1 MSVKQRPIS
10 GTPLSR
16 LRITC
21 KFRRVVKP
29 DPEAKNGLAI
39 PSMKKL
45 SPPDFA
51 RLREKT
57 RLVLA
62 GRDPA
67 DSYGFVNPAIVRG
80 STVIYPNME
89 DFLARKS
96 RYTYGTQGNPTID
109 ALVAALNTMEGGA
122 GVVVC
127 PSGLLACTLPMLA
140 VLSAGDHL
148 LVTDSV
154 YRPTRNFCDK
164 MLPRLGIEVS
174 YYDPAVGGDIAT
186 LFKPNT
192 RAVWTEAPGSQTFE
206 MQDIPA
212 IVDAAH
218 ARDVLVL
225 MDNTWATP
233 LFFDSHKFGVD
244 ISVQAGTKYYAGHS
258 DVLIGTVSA
267 RTPELY
273 KLIRDCWE
281 TLGVIIAPE
290 DAFLTLR
297 GIRTMHIRLKEQMPA
312 GLEMAQW
319 LSERPEV
326 ARVLHPALPSDPGHA
341 LWKRDF
347 TGASSLFAIELK
359 PVAMKAVGA
368 MLDGLTLFGMG
379 ASWGGY
385 ESLALPF
392 DCKPYRTA
400 TTPNFAGPTIRL
412 HIGLEDIE
420 DLKADLDAG
429 FARLRAAS

>member
-1 MSVKQRPIS
+1 
-10 GTPLSR
+10 
-16 LRITC
+16 
-21 KFRRVVKP
+21 
-29 DPEAKNGLAI
+29 
-39 PSMKKL
+39 MKKL
-45 SPPDFA
+45 PASDFA
-51 RLREKT
+51 RLSERT

-62 GRDPA
+62 GRDPT
-67 DSYGFVNPAIVRG
+67 DSYGFVNPPIVRG
-80 STVIYPNME
+80 STVVYPNTE
-89 DFLARKS
+89 DFLARRA
-96 RYTYGTQGNPTID
+96 RYTYGTHGNPTLD
-109 ALVAALNTMEGGA
+109 ALEAAANTIEGGA
-122 GVVVC
+122 GVVVT
-127 PSGLLACTLPMLA
+127 PSGLLACTLPFLA
-140 VLSAGDHL
+140 VLSAGDHV

-154 YRPTRNFCDK
+154 YRPTRNFCDS
-164 MLPRLGIEVS
+164 MLRRMGVEVT
-174 YYDPAVGGDIAT
+174 YYDPTIGGGIAS

-212 IVDAAH
+212 IVEAAH
-218 ARDVLVL
+218 AADILVM

-233 LFFDSHKFGVD
+233 LFFDSHRAGVD

-273 KLIRDCWE
+273 RTIRQAWE
-281 TLGVIIAPE
+281 TFGVIVAPE

-297 GIRTMHIRLKEQMPA
+297 GMRTMALRLKEQMPA
-312 GLEMAQW
+312 GLAMAEW
-319 LSERPEV
+319 LSQRPEV
-326 ARVLHPALPSDPGHA
+326 ARVLHPARPDHPGHA

-347 TGASSLFAIELK
+347 TGASSLFAIELR
-359 PVAMKAVGA
+359 PVSMKAVAA

-385 ESLALPF
+385 ESLVLPF
-392 DCKPYRTA
+392 DCRPYRTA
-400 TTPNFAGPTIRL
+400 TTPDFSGPTVRI

-429 FARLRAAS
+429 FARLRAAG

>member
-1 MSVKQRPIS
+1 
-10 GTPLSR
+10 
-16 LRITC
+16 
-21 KFRRVVKP
+21 
-29 DPEAKNGLAI
+29 
-39 PSMKKL
+39 MKKL
-45 SPPDFA
+45 SPPEFA
-51 RLREKT
+51 RLRVKT
-57 RLVLA
+57 RLNLA
-62 GRDPA
+62 GRDPT

-80 STVIYPNME
+80 STVVYPNTE
-89 DFLARKS
+89 DFLVRKA
-96 RYTYGTQGNPTID
+96 RYTYGTDGNPTID
-109 ALVAALNTMEGGA
+109 ALLAAANTIEGGA
-122 GVVVC
+122 GVVVT
-127 PSGLLACTLPMLA
+127 PSGLMACTLAFLAML
-140 VLSAGDHL
+140 SSGDHV

-154 YRPTRNFCDK
+154 YRPTRNFCETFLK
-164 MLPRLGIEVS
+164 RMGIETT
-174 YYDPAVGGDIAT
+174 YYDPAIGADIAT

-192 RAVWTEAPGSQTFE
+192 KAVWTEAPGSQTFE

-212 IVDAAH
+212 IVAAAH

-273 KLIRDCWE
+273 KSLNRAWHE
-281 TLGVIIAPE
+281 LGLIIAPE

-297 GIRTMHIRLKEQMPA
+297 GMRTMALRLKEQMPA

-319 LSERPEV
+319 LDERPEV
-326 ARVLHPALPSDPGHA
+326 ARVLHPALPGAPGHEI
-341 LWKRDF
+341 WKRDF
-347 TGASSLFAIELK
+347 TGASSLFAIELE
-359 PVAMKAVGA
+359 PVSMKAVGA
-368 MLDGLTLFGMG
+368 MLDGLTLFGIG

-385 ESLALPF
+385 ESLVLPF
-392 DCKPYRTA
+392 DCKAYRTA
-400 TTPNFAGPTIRL
+400 TTPDFKGPTIRL
-412 HIGLEDIE
+412 HIGLEDLE

>member
-1 MSVKQRPIS
+1 
-10 GTPLSR
+10 
-16 LRITC
+16 
-21 KFRRVVKP
+21 
-29 DPEAKNGLAI
+29 
-39 PSMKKL
+39 MKKL
-45 SPPDFA
+45 STPEFS

-67 DSYGFVNPAIVRG
+67 DSYGFVNPPIVRG
-80 STVIYPNME
+80 STVVYPNME
-89 DFLARKS
+89 DFLLRKA

-122 GVVVC
+122 GSVVC
-127 PSGLLACTLPMLA
+127 PSGLMACTLPLLA
-140 VLSAGDHL
+140 VLSSGDHL

-154 YRPTRNFCDK
+154 YRPTRMFCDK
-164 MLPRLGIEVS
+164 MLSRMGVEVT
-174 YYDPAVGGDIAT
+174 YYDPAIGAGIAD

-192 RAVWTEAPGSQTFE
+192 KAVWTEAPGSQTFE

-212 IVDAAH
+212 IVEAAH

-244 ISVQAGTKYYAGHS
+244 LSVQAGTKYYAGHS

-267 RTPELY
+267 RTPALY
-273 KLIRDCWE
+273 KRLREAWE

-297 GIRTMHIRLKEQMPA
+297 GIRTMQIRLKEQMPA
-312 GLEMAQW
+312 GIEMANW
-319 LSERPEV
+319 LAARPEV
-326 ARVLHPALPSDPGHA
+326 ARVLHPALTSDPGHA
-341 LWKRDF
+341 IWKRDF
-347 TGASSLFAIELK
+347 TGASSLFAIELE
-359 PVAMKAVGA
+359 PVATKAVGA
-368 MLDGLTLFGMG
+368 MLDGLSLFGMG

-385 ESLALPF
+385 ESLVLPF
-392 DCKPYRTA
+392 DCTAYRTA
-400 TTPNFAGPTIRL
+400 TKPGFAGPTIRL
-412 HIGLEDIE
+412 HIGLEDLE
-420 DLKADLDAG
+420 DLKEDLDAG

>member
-1 MSVKQRPIS
+1 
-10 GTPLSR
+10 
-16 LRITC
+16 
-21 KFRRVVKP
+21 
-29 DPEAKNGLAI
+29 
-39 PSMKKL
+39 MKKL

-80 STVIYPNME
+80 STVIYPTME
-89 DFLARKS
+89 DFLARKA
-96 RYTYGTQGNPTID
+96 RYSYGTQGNPTID
-109 ALVAALNTMEGGA
+109 ALLAALNTMEGGA

-127 PSGLLACTLPMLA
+127 PSGLLACTLPLLA

-154 YRPTRNFCDK
+154 YRPTRNFCDT
-164 MLPRLGIEVS
+164 MLPRLGVEVS
-174 YYDPAVGGDIAT
+174 YYDPAVGGDIAA

-192 RAVWTEAPGSQTFE
+192 KAIWTEAPGSQTFE

-212 IVDAAH
+212 IVAAAR
-218 ARDVLVL
+218 ARDVHVL

-233 LFFDSHKFGVD
+233 LFFDSHKAGVD

-273 KLIRDCWE
+273 KVIEETRK

-312 GLEMAQW
+312 GLEMARW
-319 LSERPEV
+319 LEARPEV
-326 ARVLHPALPSDPGHA
+326 ARVMHPGLPSDPGHA

-347 TGASSLFAIELK
+347 TGCSSLFAIELK
-359 PVAMKAVGA
+359 PVGMKAVGA
-368 MLDGLTLFGMG
+368 MLDGLALFGMG

-392 DCKPYRTA
+392 DCRPYRTA
-400 TTPNFAGPTIRL
+400 TTPGFKGPTVRL
-412 HIGLEDIE
+412 HIGLEDLD

-429 FARLRAAS
+429 FARLRAAA

>member
-1 MSVKQRPIS
+1 
-10 GTPLSR
+10 
-16 LRITC
+16 
-21 KFRRVVKP
+21 
-29 DPEAKNGLAI
+29 
-39 PSMKKL
+39 MKKL
-45 SPPDFA
+45 STPEFS

-67 DSYGFVNPAIVRG
+67 DSYGFVNPPIVRG
-80 STVIYPNME
+80 STVVYPNME
-89 DFLARKS
+89 DFLLRKA

-109 ALVAALNTMEGGA
+109 ALVAALNTMESGA
-122 GVVVC
+122 GSVVC
-127 PSGLLACTLPMLA
+127 PSGLMACTLPLLA
-140 VLSAGDHL
+140 VLSSGDHL

-154 YRPTRNFCDK
+154 YRPTRMFCDK
-164 MLPRLGIEVS
+164 MLSRMGVEVT
-174 YYDPAVGGDIAT
+174 YYDPAIGAGIAD

-192 RAVWTEAPGSQTFE
+192 KAVWTEAPGSQTFE

-212 IVDAAH
+212 IVEAAH

-244 ISVQAGTKYYAGHS
+244 LSVQAGTKYYAGHS

-267 RTPELY
+267 RTPALY
-273 KLIRDCWE
+273 KRLREAWE

-297 GIRTMHIRLKEQMPA
+297 GIRTMQIRLKEQMPA
-312 GLEMAQW
+312 GIEMANW
-319 LSERPEV
+319 LAARPEV

-341 LWKRDF
+341 IWKRDF
-347 TGASSLFAIELK
+347 TGASSLFAIELE
-359 PVAMKAVGA
+359 PVATKAVGA
-368 MLDGLTLFGMG
+368 MLDGLSLFGMG

-385 ESLALPF
+385 ESLVLPF
-392 DCKPYRTA
+392 DCTAYRTA
-400 TTPNFAGPTIRL
+400 TKPGFAGPTIRL
-412 HIGLEDIE
+412 HIGLEDLE
-420 DLKADLDAG
+420 DLKEDLDAG

>member
-1 MSVKQRPIS
+1 
-10 GTPLSR
+10 
-16 LRITC
+16 
-21 KFRRVVKP
+21 
-29 DPEAKNGLAI
+29 
-39 PSMKKL
+39 MKKL
-45 SPPDFA
+45 SSPEFS

-67 DSYGFVNPAIVRG
+67 DSYGFVNPPIVRG
-80 STVIYPNME
+80 STVVYPSME
-89 DFLARKS
+89 DFMVRKA

-109 ALVAALNTMEGGA
+109 ALLAALNTMEGGA
-122 GVVVC
+122 GTVVC

-140 VLSAGDHL
+140 VLSSGDHL

-154 YRPTRNFCDK
+154 YRPTRIFCDK
-164 MLPRLGIEVS
+164 MLKRMGVEVT
-174 YYDPAVGGDIAT
+174 YYDPAIGTGIAG

-192 RAVWTEAPGSQTFE
+192 KAVWTEAPGSQTFE

-212 IVDAAH
+212 IVAAAH

-244 ISVQAGTKYYAGHS
+244 LSVQAGTKYYAGHS

-273 KLIRDCWE
+273 KRLREAWE

-312 GLEMAQW
+312 GIEMANW
-319 LSERPEV
+319 LAARPEV

-341 LWKRDF
+341 IWKRDF

-359 PVAMKAVGA
+359 PASAKAVGA
-368 MLDGLTLFGMG
+368 MLDGLSLFGMG

-385 ESLALPF
+385 ESLVLPF
-392 DCKPYRTA
+392 DCTAYRTA
-400 TTPNFAGPTIRL
+400 TKPGFAGPTIRL
-412 HIGLEDIE
+412 HIGLEDLE
-420 DLKADLDAG
+420 DLKEDLDAG
-429 FARLRAAS
+429 FARLRAAG

>member
-1 MSVKQRPIS
+1 
-10 GTPLSR
+10 
-16 LRITC
+16 
-21 KFRRVVKP
+21 
-29 DPEAKNGLAI
+29 
-39 PSMKKL
+39 MKKL
-45 SPPDFA
+45 SPSAFA
-51 RLREKT
+51 GLREKT

-80 STVIYPNME
+80 STVIYPTME
-89 DFLARKS
+89 DFLARKA
-96 RYTYGTQGNPTID
+96 RYSYGTQGNPTID
-109 ALVAALNTMEGGA
+109 ALVAALNTMERGA

-127 PSGLLACTLPMLA
+127 PSGLLACTLPLLA

-154 YRPTRNFCDK
+154 YRPTRNFCDR
-164 MLPRLGIEVS
+164 MLPRLGVEVT
-174 YYDPAVGGDIAT
+174 YYDPAISGDIAS
-186 LFKPNT
+186 LFRPNT
-192 RAVWTEAPGSQTFE
+192 RAVFAEAPGSQTFE

-212 IVDAAH
+212 IVQAAH
-218 ARDVLVL
+218 AHDILVL

-233 LFFDSHKFGVD
+233 LFFDSHKAGVD
-244 ISVQAGTKYYAGHS
+244 ISIQAGTKYYAGHS

-273 KLIRDCWE
+273 KLVHETWS

-297 GIRTMHIRLKEQMPA
+297 GIRTMAIRLKEQMPA
-312 GLEMAQW
+312 GLEMARW
-319 LSERPEV
+319 LAARPEV
-326 ARVLHPALPSDPGHA
+326 ARVMHPGLPDDPGHA

-347 TGASSLFAIELK
+347 TGCSSLFAIELQ
-359 PVAMKAVGA
+359 PAPMKAVGA
-368 MLDGLTLFGMG
+368 MLDELTLFGMG

-400 TTPNFAGPTIRL
+400 TTPAFAGPTIRF
-412 HIGLEDIE
+412 HIGLEDLE

-429 FARLRAAS
+429 FARLRAAA